1 MTALLWPLLPGG
13 AANPY
18 VSVEVG
24 DEKRRTAVE
33 TSTVSPVW
41 DEEIMVF
48 SETSLRNVSAGSH
61 GTSSYRR
68 SAIQTRIAIVT
79 EPKDGDTR
87 VYGVDPSAS
96 QDVVLPVF
104 QANTSLDGSR
114 P

>member
-1 MTALLWPLLPGG
+1 MSPGG

-48 SETSLRNVSAGSH
+48 SETSLRNVSLSILG
-61 GTSSYRR
+61 SYRYLI
-68 SAIQTRIAIVT
+68 S
-79 EPKDGDTR
+79 P
-87 VYGVDPSAS
+87 
-96 QDVVLPVF
+96 
-104 QANTSLDGSR
+104 
-114 P
+114 